1 MRYPFLL
8 LFNFFILL
16 LSPPFLIHAAEIRV
30 YDKKTIVLEGDIV
43 EGDYDKILNVAK
55 KVGPSLE
62 KIFLASLGGNLNEA
76 MRIGNLVRE
85 LRWSTEVACPV
96 FISYEEYGFDPIEKK
111 PIEQRKNDNI
121 EYDVQPGMTVK
132 GEFIRSEND
141 LKCAS
146 SCFFIYAAGV
156 IRSGGEIGIHRP
168 FLNEESC
175 SKISGNDAIDFSVS
189 ATQAI
194 KIYLTEMGIPEHIY
208 NTMLSISKNSIH
220 WLTYEEKKEIEG
232 YIPAL
237 KDWLDGKCGSTESI
251 KGILAEMELKMG
263 KDNPLY
269 EKSASILCANWGA
282 CRQEA
287 MREMRKEAWEKFF
300 KKS

>member
-8 LFNFFILL
+8 SFKFLILL
-16 LSPPFLIHAAEIRV
+16 LISPILIHAAEIRV
-30 YDKKTIVLEGDIV
+30 YDKKTIVFEGTIV
-43 EGDYDKILNVAK
+43 EGDYDKIRKMAK
-55 KVGPSLE
+55 EVGPSIE

-76 MRIGNLVRE
+76 MRIGYLVRE
-85 LRWSTEVACPV
+85 LRWETEALD
-96 FISYEEYGFDPIEKK
+96 FILIMVDSKYYSKYYKAYGLNPIENSDH
-111 PIEQRKNDNI
+111 EHA
-121 EYDVQPGMTVK
+121 
-132 GEFIRSEND
+132 
-141 LKCAS
+141 CAS

-237 KDWLDGKCGSTESI
+237 KDWLDGKCGSNESI
-251 KGILAEMELKMG
+251 NEILSEMELEMG
-263 KDNPLY
+263 KDNPVY
-269 EKSASILCANWGA
+269 EKSINLLLENWVF
-282 CRQEA
+282 CLKEA
-287 MREMRKEAWEKFF
+287 MKELRKEAWEKFF
-300 KKS
+300 KKELAIF